1 MKVRLTAIS
10 EEDLVNMPASATAAT
25 PSPFE
30 KVIVARLA
38 APDVP
43 GYYGIHIP
51 YKVIEGA
58 QVGDEFT
65 LHLERVPKA

>member
-10 EEDLVNMPASATAAT
+10 EEDLSTLPTTATAST

-30 KVIVARLA
+30 KVVIARLMA
-38 APDVP
+38 IDMPS
-43 GYYGIHIP
+43 YYGIHIP

-58 QVGDEFT
+58 QIGDEFT
-65 LHLERVPKA
+65 LHLERVSKS

>member
-10 EEDLVNMPASATAAT
+10 EEDLSTQPTTATAPT

-30 KVIVARLA
+30 KIIVARLMA
-38 APDVP
+38 TDMPP
-43 GYYGIHIP
+43 YYGIHIP

-65 LHLERVPKA
+65 LHLESISK